1 MSSLKLKH
9 SGGNAVSINPPTSAP
24 TSSEVAFKLPNADGS
39 AGQVIKTDASG
50 NLGWTSNNG
59 MTLLSTTSLSS
70 SGSVIANVSV
80 SLTDYKILYGEMYS
94 VARPSGDVGDVSIR
108 FNGVSSTI
116 YKYVMQRMDNAGNYS
131 NVGNNSANAFY
142 YNMTGVAAWTSG
154 VNFAHFSLHLVNEG
168 ARKTFEMVAGGELS
182 SGSIVLTTNGYW
194 DSTAAVTSVE
204 VQCSNT
210 DINGGTLKLY
220 GVK

>member
-1 MSSLKLKH
+1 MSSLKLLH
-9 SGGNAVSINPPTSAP
+9 SGGNGVIISAP
-24 TSSEVAFKLPNADGS
+24 SSNPASNITFAVPNADGS
-39 AGQVIKTDASG
+39 ANQVLKTDGSG
-50 NLGWTSNNG
+50 SLGWTSNNS

-70 SGSVIANVSV
+70 SGNVIANVSF

-94 VARPSGDVGDVSIR
+94 VARPSGNIGDVSIR

-116 YKYVMQRMDNAGNYS
+116 YKYVMQRMDNSGSYS
-131 NVGNNSANAFY
+131 DLGDQAKNAFY
-142 YNMTGVAAWTSG
+142 YNMTGVAGWTSG

-168 ARKTFEMVAGGELS
+168 VRKTFEMVAGGELS

-204 VQCSNT
+204 VQCSDT

>member
-1 MSSLKLKH
+1 MSQIKLKH
-9 SGGNAVSINPPTSAP
+9 SGGNSSIIAAPSSNPASDVT
-24 TSSEVAFKLPNADGS
+24 FRLPNADGS
-39 AGQVIKTDASG
+39 ANQVLKTDGSG
-50 NLGWTSNNG
+50 SLGFTSNNS

-70 SGSVIANVSV
+70 SGNIIANVSI

-94 VARPSGDVGDVSIR
+94 VTRPSGGIGDVSIR

-116 YKYVMQRMDNAGNYS
+116 YKYVMQRMDNNGSYS
-131 NVGNNSANAFY
+131 NIGNQSANAFY
-142 YNMTGVAAWTSG
+142 YNMTGVAGWTSG
-154 VNFAHFSLHLVNEG
+154 INFAHFSLHLVNEG
-168 ARKTFEMVAGGELS
+168 TRKTFEMVAGGELN

-204 VQCSNT
+204 VQCSDT
-210 DINGGTLKLY
+210 DINGGTLKLF